1 MIHEFHTAG
10 QPAARPAGA
19 DHNLEV
25 RQGCRATLTGYYP
38 RPMRETLAAILAEA
52 GDGEYGDRYGER
64 PLIAD
69 FEEDVRTRL
78 GHEAALFMPSGKL
91 AQQVALRLW
100 TERSGS
106 PVIGLHPRCHLV
118 EEEAQGMA
126 IVSGLTPFPLCPPT
140 RLLAPSDL
148 DGLVQPLGA
157 LVLELP
163 QRRMGCMLPTWDDL
177 SAIAAW
183 ARARRVPLHFD
194 AARLWEAQPHYAR
207 PLAEIA
213 SLADSLYVSFYK
225 GLGGLAG
232 AALVGPAWLVERA
245 RLLRQQYGG
254 LMPEVYPY
262 ILAARRGLREAL
274 PQMAARR
281 DRAVALA
288 ARLHGDP
295 WPRIMPAPPHT
306 NTFLVAFPGDPG
318 EITQRAVSL
327 AEATG
332 LWVCDR
338 PLDTGVD
345 GLVAVEIVVNPTL
358 ETVMDDAIVD
368 VMHRLIGIGDT

>member
-1 MIHEFHTAG
+1 
-10 QPAARPAGA
+10 
-19 DHNLEV
+19 
-25 RQGCRATLTGYYP
+25 
-38 RPMRETLAAILAEA
+38 MRDTLAAILAEA
-52 GDGEYGDRYGER
+52 GEGEYGDRYGEG

-91 AQQVALRLW
+91 AQQGALRLW
-100 TERSGS
+100 AERSGT

-126 IVSGLTPFPLCPPT
+126 VVSGLTPFPLCPPT
-140 RLLAPSDL
+140 RLLAPGDL
-148 DGLVQPLGA
+148 DGLAQPLGA

-163 QRRMGCMLPTWDDL
+163 QRRMGCMLPTWEDL

-183 ARARRVPLHFD
+183 SRGHGVPLHFD

-207 PLAEIA
+207 PLAKIA
-213 SLADSLYVSFYK
+213 ALADSLYVSFYK

-232 AALVGPAWLVERA
+232 AALVGPAWLIERA

-254 LMPEVYPY
+254 LMPEVFPY

-274 PQMAARR
+274 PRMAERR
-281 DRAVALA
+281 GRAIALA
-288 ARLHGDP
+288 ARLHRDP
-295 WPRIMPAPPHT
+295 WPRVMPAPPHT
-306 NTFLVAFPGDPG
+306 NTFLVVFPGNP
-318 EITQRAVSL
+318 EKIAQRAVRL

-338 PLDTGVD
+338 PLDTGID

-358 ETVMDDAIVD
+358 ETIGDDTVVD
-368 VMHRLIGIGDT
+368 VMHRLTGIGDT